1 MKTFKLNGLKRF
13 AALFTAGVLAAGMF
27 MGAGAKTAKAA
38 EPYKYTVRIFAGGQ
52 GSFDGQPCLIYEN
65 VPAGAQIT
73 FSQSELT
80 IDHPERYHYLCLR
93 ESGKDNKD
101 SAATIQTPSFKV
113 TRDADY
119 VVGYGINGDSVPYTV
134 RYVDYDTGEE
144 RHSPEQF
151 YGNDGEVISVG
162 YRHIENYYPNG
173 WNQSRTLV
181 KGKNNDITF
190 YYRHIEGL
198 ETVIIDKGVT
208 STTGT
213 TGKTTIVVDYGTT
226 VTNGSGSNSGS
237 SGSNNSGS
245 GSSGTGSSS
254 SDSNAAAG
262 GSGTETGSAD
272 GTEASQD
279 PADRA
284 VTMPDSPEDVP
295 QNINLDEVE
304 GSQPE
309 SGAEGSEAD
318 GSKAADSSAGGES
331 GDSKENAEGSSEA
344 AAAGSSQAPGL
355 RSVSKPALVAFCVG
369 GVGLAG
375 LLAALFIYLLRR
387 NKKEEEQ

>member
-1 MKTFKLNGLKRF
+1 MKTFKMNGLKRF
-13 AALFTAGVLAAGMF
+13 PALFTAGVLAAGMF

-151 YGNDGEVISVG
+151 FGNDGEVISVG

-237 SGSNNSGS
+237 SNSGSSSSNNSGS

-262 GSGTETGSAD
+262 SSGTETGSTD

-279 PADRA
+279 PAGREI
-284 VTMPDSPEDVP
+284 TMPDSPEDVP

-304 GSQPE
+304 GTASE
-309 SGAEGSEAD
+309 DETEGSEA
-318 GSKAADSSAGGES
+318 ADSNISSES
-331 GDSKENAEGSSEA
+331 GDSKENAEGSSETA
-344 AAAGSSQAPGL
+344 ADDSSQAPGL